1 MSLWGKSDSLYS
13 TGTVSVNLTS
23 KVATFGGGA
32 TLPAAATIE
41 GAVITIT
48 GKGSAV
54 IKERTGNT
62 TAVLHNTTGLDGT
75 AISGV
80 GYNISEQ
87 PVYLNEDS
95 NYDGEEIFGVD
106 NAEQTAA
113 NAAGGTSFA
122 RKLAPPHSGWVGI
135 STYVDMHGTVRVK
148 TETLVAGSSI
158 TSDAADDAKYTP

>member
-1 MSLWGKSDSLYS
+1 MSLWGTSDSLYS
-13 TGTVSVNLTS
+13 TGTVSVNLTT

-32 TLPAAATIE
+32 TLPAASAIE
-41 GAVITIT
+41 GAVVTIT

-80 GYNISEQ
+80 TYNISEQ
-87 PVYLNEDS
+87 PVYVNEDS

-106 NAEQTAA
+106 TNEQAVA
-113 NAAGGTSFA
+113 NAASGTA
-122 RKLAPPHSGWVGI
+122 RKYAPSHAGWVAVK
-135 STYVDMHGTVRVK
+135 SYTDMHGVARIK

-158 TSDAADDAKYTP
+158 TGDAGDDSQYAD